1 MKAHDPFD
9 DWLKRQ
15 VDNAQVPNPDAYW
28 KKTSQKVSAKNGS
41 WKFIVPTLL
50 LLFLSAG
57 GAIYYFNANDD
68 VNPIK
73 EDKNIGLESNEED
86 FDDDNDFDLD
96 LDDDFDIDNDVD
108 NDDDLDNDNLVR
120 EGVELERV
128 IKEDDQSTSASL
140 DDTSRLYETTNKE
153 SFVQAPDRME
163 EKSDETLQTSKSNTK
178 IAEIAKTDDK
188 EIEAKTSDNTVAINT
203 DESTEGKSETTQKAA
218 DTEQI
223 ESAHLPEEN
232 ETEES
237 PNDDTF
243 IEEKDVDADD
253 KTDVVDG
260 KDKTEVVTIDEEKED
275 VEDDEENDKDEEE
288 IIPEILKKIADQPK
302 WSAYSR
308 LGGGIL
314 LPMSDNIMPA
324 LSLDLG
330 ASYDFSPSWSIQ
342 FGVAITG
349 FSNLNQSYTVRQI
362 SYDFD
367 VNESNTDVTFRDAL
381 YLQLPIGVQYR
392 LNRHAFSAGVLP
404 GLFLDGRATFTGVE
418 DGNQQSTWG
427 YNENIQ
433 QWNIAFGLGYDYS
446 ISKDWQMGLS
456 FYSSPFTIFE
466 DIQRFQYI
474 QIRMTKWW

>member
-15 VDNAQVPNPDAYW
+15 VDNAQAPNPDAYW

-41 WKFIVPTLL
+41 WTFIVPTLL
-50 LLFLSAG
+50 LLLLTAG
-57 GAIYYFNANDD
+57 GALYYFTANDNL
-68 VNPIK
+68 NPIK
-73 EDKNIGLESNEED
+73 EDKNIGLESNEEGGVYD
-86 FDDDNDFDLD
+86 FDDDNNDDFDLDNDFDLD
-96 LDDDFDIDNDVD
+96 D
-108 NDDDLDNDNLVR
+108 DNLLVR
-120 EGVELERV
+120 DGVELERV
-128 IKEDDQSTSASL
+128 IKEDNQSTPTGL
-140 DDTSRLYETTNKE
+140 DDTSHLDETTNKE
-153 SFVQAPDRME
+153 SFVQAPDRIE
-163 EKSDETLQTSKSNTK
+163 ETSDETLQTSKSNTE
-178 IAEIAKTDDK
+178 IAKIAKTDDK
-188 EIEAKTSDNTVAINT
+188 EIIAKTSDKIAAINTVAT
-203 DESTEGKSETTQKAA
+203 SEYTSETPQKAA
-218 DTEQI
+218 DTKQV
-223 ESAHLPEEN
+223 ESARLQEED
-232 ETEES
+232 ETGES
-237 PNDDTF
+237 PDDEGFT
-243 IEEKDVDADD
+243 EEKDVDADD
-253 KTDVVDG
+253 KTDVIDG
-260 KDKTEVVTIDEEKED
+260 KEDSKVVILDEEEKDDVAKD
-275 VEDDEENDKDEEE
+275 VENDEDEEE

-314 LPMSDNIMPA
+314 LPVDNNIMPA

-349 FSNLNQSYTVRQI
+349 LSNLNQSYTVRQI

-367 VNESNTDVTFRDAL
+367 VNESGTDVTFRDAL
-381 YLQLPIGVQYR
+381 YLQIPIGVQYR

-404 GLFLDGRATFTGVE
+404 GVFLDGRATFTGIE
-418 DGNQQSTWG
+418 DGIQQSTWG

-433 QWNIAFGLGYDYS
+433 QWNIAIGLSYDYS

-466 DIQRFQYI
+466 DTKRFQYI